1 MQNTNEETSEE
12 SFNLL
17 LKITSAEDLLLTDED
32 TGEQVYAPINEN
44 DVVIYK
50 RDGSFI

>member
-17 LKITSAEDLLLTDED
+17 LKINSAEDLLLTDED
-32 TGEQVYAPINEN
+32 TGEQVYAPINEDN
-44 DVVIYK
+44 CKI
-50 RDGSFI
+50 R